1 VLSCFSLTACEAAAF
16 EALQGN
22 AISTWEWLRASLS
35 GATLSGAA
43 TEGKALLQD
52 IQDLRDEIGQ
62 RVTKVGSG
70 IGKLQEGSELIE
82 EGVGG
87 GE

>member
-1 VLSCFSLTACEAAAF
+1 LFGRFAVIVLSCFSLTACEAAAF

-52 IQDLRDEIGQ
+52 IQAAGHESRVGDREAAGGQ
-62 RVTKVGSG
+62 RAD
-70 IGKLQEGSELIE
+70 
-82 EGVGG
+82 
-87 GE
+87 